1 MSGSCQTDGMTRKYQ
16 PGEIIDGVPY
26 QERIE
31 RFCGHFVESGGNRM
45 QAYRLAFVVTPD
57 MANSLVFKRANDLL
71 ADPEVLQRVNEMRET
86 AAAAT
91 LLSVTQLMQDWA
103 DIATADPNEL
113 VSYMRTA
120 CRHCHGIGHAYQ
132 WRTEAEYVATAAR
145 SEKLLDISGG
155 MGYDEYADPHPA
167 CPQCR
172 GKGEGHPYIHDT
184 RNLTTQAR
192 KLYAG
197 IKQTKDGV
205 QVLMH
210 DQNRARENLA
220 RCFGAFKD
228 AVPQTQAPAKAV
240 PLPTPEDAQR
250 AYLQVIQ
257 GGR

>member
-1 MSGSCQTDGMTRKYQ
+1 
-16 PGEIIDGVPY
+16 
-26 QERIE
+26 
-31 RFCGHFVESGGNRM
+31 
-45 QAYRLAFVVTPD
+45 
-57 MANSLVFKRANDLL
+57 
-71 ADPEVLQRVNEMRET
+71 MRDT

-113 VSYMRTA
+113 VSYIRTA
-120 CRHCHGIGHAYQ
+120 CRHCHGEGHAYQ
-132 WRTEAEYVATAAR
+132 WINEAEYAR
-145 SEKLLDISGG
+145 TVSESGKIPDISGG
-155 MGYDEYADPHPA
+155 MGYDEYADPHPR
-167 CPQCR
+167 CPECS
-172 GKGEGHPYIHDT
+172 GKGEGRGFIHGT
-184 RNLTTQAR
+184 RKLTTQGR

-228 AVPQTQAPAKAV
+228 AVPQTQAPAKAI
-240 PLPTPEDAQR
+240 PMPSAEDAQR

-257 GGR
+257 GGK

>member
-1 MSGSCQTDGMTRKYQ
+1 MRKYQ
-16 PGEIIDGVPY
+16 PHEMIDGVPY
-26 QERIE
+26 QERME

-45 QAYRLAFVVTPD
+45 QAYRLAFVVSPD
-57 MANSLVFKRANDLL
+57 MVNSKIFQRANDLL

-120 CRHCHGIGHAYQ
+120 CRHCHGVGHAYQ
-132 WRTEAEYVATAAR
+132 WRDEGEYASAAAELK
-145 SEKLLDISGG
+145 KLPDISGG
-155 MGYDEYADPHPA
+155 MNYDEYADPHPR
-167 CPQCR
+167 CPKCR
-172 GKGEGHPYIHDT
+172 GNGEGHAFIHDT
-184 RNLTTQAR
+184 RKLTTQGR

-197 IKQTKDGV
+197 VKETKSGV
-205 QVLMH
+205 EVLMH

-228 AVPQTQAPAKAV
+228 AVPQSVAPSKPV
-240 PLPTPEDAQR
+240 PVPTAEDAQR

-257 GGR
+257 GGVK